1 MYDVQRLEVR
11 GSTFEQRI
19 SNIEPRIGGE
29 GLRILVQKFGG
40 TSVATA
46 ERRASVA
53 SKVSD
58 AVHSG
63 YSPVIVVSAI
73 GRSGDPYAT
82 DTFLSMIKEICS
94 DLPKRELDLLMSCG
108 EVISGTILVSTLNS
122 LGFEA
127 VLFTGGQ
134 AGIITDKE
142 FGDAR
147 IVRVEPGRILEQ
159 LAKGKVVVVTGFQ
172 GTTEDGQIT
181 TLGRGGSDTTASALG
196 VALDAEAIDIYTD
209 VEGIMTADPR
219 IVEDARTIDTVTYNE
234 ICQMAYQGAKV
245 IHPRAVEIAMQR
257 NIPLRIKSTF
267 SNAPGTLVTNM
278 HPDRGVRTD
287 ITSDRIITG
296 IAHTPNVTQIR
307 VLTGD
312 VQDQHLTDKRIF
324 KAMALADIS
333 VDFIS
338 VQPEAVLYTV
348 RDEVASKAV
357 KILLNMG
364 FEPGVV
370 PSCAKVSIVGAGIA
384 GVPGVMADM
393 VEALS
398 DAGVTILQS
407 ADSHTTIWVL
417 VHKEDMVTAVQTLH
431 QKFRLGV

>member
-1 MYDVQRLEVR
+1 
-11 GSTFEQRI
+11 
-19 SNIEPRIGGE
+19 
-29 GLRILVQKFGG
+29 LRILVQKFGG

-46 ERRASVA
+46 EKRASVV
-53 SKVSD
+53 SKVSV

-63 YSPVIVVSAI
+63 YSPVVVVSAI

-82 DTFLSMIKEICS
+82 DTLLSTVKGICP

-122 LGFEA
+122 MGFEA

-134 AGIITDKE
+134 AGIITDQE

-147 IVRVEPGRILEQ
+147 IVRVEPRRILEQ

-209 VEGIMTADPR
+209 VEGIMTADPW
-219 IVEDARTIDTVTYNE
+219 IVKEARTIDTLTYNE

-267 SNAPGTLVTNM
+267 SDAPGTLVTNM
-278 HPDRGVRTD
+278 CPNRGVGTD
-287 ITSDRIITG
+287 ITSDRILTG
-296 IAHTPNVTQIR
+296 IAHTPNVTQLR

-312 VQDQHLTDKRIF
+312 IKNQHLTDKRIF

-348 RDEVASKAV
+348 QDEVASKAV
-357 KILLNMG
+357 KILQNMG

-370 PSCAKVSIVGAGIA
+370 PSCAKVSIVGGGIA

-398 DAGVTILQS
+398 DAGVPILQS

-417 VHKEDMVTAVQTLH
+417 VHKDDMVTAVQTLH
-431 QKFRLGV
+431 QKFHLGV